1 MSKGASFGFM
11 AADRGPI
18 TFVSRTRSNFVYTL
32 KSLSESTTLMIE
44 GSNSN
49 AQIIVVK
56 ITTYGELGTYSSN
69 FNGNNVGSSAL
80 YFNIN

>member
-1 MSKGASFGFM
+1 M
-11 AADRGPI
+11 
-18 TFVSRTRSNFVYTL
+18 V
-32 KSLSESTTLMIE
+32 E

-56 ITTYGELGTYSSN
+56 IATYGELGTYSSN
-69 FNGNNVGSSAL
+69 FNGSNVWSSAL

>member
-1 MSKGASFGFM
+1 MSKGNSFGFIT
-11 AADRGPI
+11 ADRGPI
-18 TFVSRTRSNFVYTL
+18 TFVSRTWSNFIYAL
-32 KSLSESTTLMIE
+32 KSVSESTTLMVE

-56 ITTYGELGTYSSN
+56 IATYGELGTYSSN
-69 FNGNNVGSSAL
+69 FNGSNVWSSAL

>member
-1 MSKGASFGFM
+1 M
-11 AADRGPI
+11 
-18 TFVSRTRSNFVYTL
+18 V
-32 KSLSESTTLMIE
+32 E

-56 ITTYGELGTYSSN
+56 IATYGELGSYSSN

-80 YFNIN
+80 YFNINEDRVLTFRMVEKEA